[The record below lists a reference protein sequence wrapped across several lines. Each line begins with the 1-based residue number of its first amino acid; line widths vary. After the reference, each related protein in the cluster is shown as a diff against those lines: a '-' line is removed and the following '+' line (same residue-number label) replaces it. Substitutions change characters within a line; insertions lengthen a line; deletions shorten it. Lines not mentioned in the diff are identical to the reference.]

1 MNRPNQMKLILMRGV
16 SGSGKSTLAKKLAAD
31 NENSVIYSTDD
42 FFMIE
47 GIYTFD
53 PLSLGKNHKMNQDRA
68 RCAMQE
74 KTPCVIIDNTNT
86 QAWEMLPY
94 VETALELGYEIEI
107 QEPDPVPI
115 EEIMRRQKS
124 DKNLPL
130 ETVQRMLSRFESNV
144 TVETI
149 MKDRNR
155 ND

>member
-1 MNRPNQMKLILMRGV
+1 MKLILMRGV

-47 GIYTFD
+47 GTYTFD

-86 QAWEMLPY
+86 QAWEMRPY
-94 VETALELGYEIEI
+94 VEAALELGYEIEI
-107 QEPDPVPI
+107 QEPDQVPL

-130 ETVQRMLSRFESNV
+130 ETVQRMLSRFERKV

-149 MKDRNR
+149 LKDRSR

>member
-1 MNRPNQMKLILMRGV
+1 MKLILMRGV

-107 QEPDPVPI
+107 QEPDQVPI

>member
-1 MNRPNQMKLILMRGV
+1 MKLILMRGV

-86 QAWEMLPY
+86 QAWEMRPY
-94 VETALELGYEIEI
+94 VEAALELGYEIEI

>member
-1 MNRPNQMKLILMRGV
+1 MKLILMRGV

-74 KTPCVIIDNTNT
+74 KTPCVIIDNTNP

>member
-1 MNRPNQMKLILMRGV
+1 MKLILMRGV

-31 NENSVIYSTDD
+31 NVNSVIYSTDD

-86 QAWEMLPY
+86 QAWEMRPY
-94 VETALELGYEIEI
+94 VEAALELGYEIEI
-107 QEPDPVPI
+107 QEPDQVPI

>member
-1 MNRPNQMKLILMRGV
+1 MKLILMRGV
-16 SGSGKSTLAKKLAAD
+16 SGSGKSTLAKKLATD

-47 GIYTFD
+47 GIYAFD

-74 KTPCVIIDNTNT
+74 NTPCVIIDNTNT
-86 QAWEMLPY
+86 QAWEMRPY
-94 VETALELGYEIEI
+94 VEAALELGYEIEI
-107 QEPDPVPI
+107 QEPDQVPL

-130 ETVQRMLSRFESNV
+130 ETVQKMLSRFESNV

-149 MKDRNR
+149 MKDRSR

>member
-1 MNRPNQMKLILMRGV
+1 MKLILMRGV

-107 QEPDPVPI
+107 QEPDQVPL

>member
-1 MNRPNQMKLILMRGV
+1 MKLILMRGV

-86 QAWEMLPY
+86 QAWEMRPY
-94 VETALELGYEIEI
+94 VEAALELGYEIEI
-107 QEPDPVPI
+107 QEPDQVPL

>member
-1 MNRPNQMKLILMRGV
+1 MKLILMRGV

>member
-1 MNRPNQMKLILMRGV
+1 MKLILMRGV

-47 GIYTFD
+47 GTYTFD
-53 PLSLGKNHKMNQDRA
+53 PRSLAKNHKMNQDRA

-86 QAWEMLPY
+86 QAWEMRPY
-94 VETALELGYEIEI
+94 VEAALELGYEIEI
-107 QEPDPVPI
+107 QEPDQVPL

-130 ETVQRMLSRFESNV
+130 ETVQRMLSRFERKV

-149 MKDRNR
+149 LKS
-155 ND
+155 